1 MAEESQTKDSP
12 QQEKNGR
19 EEKKIREQQDER
31 IGWDLHFTKGVG
43 VVSWLID

>member
-1 MAEESQTKDSP
+1 VAEESQTKDSP

-19 EEKKIREQQDER
+19 EEKKIRER